1 MNRSVDFFEAQFRRQ
16 AAAREYA
23 LNPFEL
29 AVLPFLSRR
38 VLDFGCG
45 MGNLAVAAARKGCT
59 VTAVDASPAAI
70 ADLQQRSSQLGLS
83 IEARVADLRG
93 GVVPEGYDCIVSIG
107 LFMFFACPLARL
119 GLERLRDAVPMH
131 GIAAVNVLI
140 EGTTFMDMF
149 DPEDYCLFGE
159 GELERTF
166 QGWTIEYRKIDS
178 FPAPGDTIKRFDT
191 IVARRPLQT
200 ART

>member
-1 MNRSVDFFEAQFRRQ
+1 MSHSLDFFEAQFKRQ

-29 AVLPFLSRR
+29 AVLPFLTGR

-70 ADLQQRSSQLGLS
+70 ADLQERSSQLGLS

-107 LFMFFACPLARL
+107 LPRNRMGP
-119 GLERLRDAVPMH
+119 
-131 GIAAVNVLI
+131 
-140 EGTTFMDMF
+140 
-149 DPEDYCLFGE
+149 
-159 GELERTF
+159 
-166 QGWTIEYRKIDS
+166 
-178 FPAPGDTIKRFDT
+178 
-191 IVARRPLQT
+191 RRSAEPC
-200 ART
+200 